1 MDIME
6 NLDPKNKYKSKN
18 KSKSFQS
25 LQVIE
30 RSGIVNWCVMAS
42 AKGETES
49 LEQLLEKNVKGE
61 DLAEIKRILYGKVL
75 P

>member
-1 MDIME
+1 MHIME
-6 NLDPKNKYKSKN
+6 NLYPKSKYKSKN
-18 KSKSFQS
+18 KSKSSQS
-25 LQVIE
+25 LPEIVCC
-30 RSGIVNWCVMAS
+30 GIVSWYVMAS